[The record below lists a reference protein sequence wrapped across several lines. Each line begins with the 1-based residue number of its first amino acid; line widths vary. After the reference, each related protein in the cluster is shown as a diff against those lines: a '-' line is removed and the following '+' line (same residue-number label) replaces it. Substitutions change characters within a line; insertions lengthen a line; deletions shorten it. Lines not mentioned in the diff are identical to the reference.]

1 MAGRGTHLTPKINAP
16 VSINLLFYYLMRI
29 GFWSAG
35 GAAKTP
41 GHLTRRSE
49 MNLLTA
55 AKAALEALET
65 CDWNDNDFPDDTQYF
80 DRFAVSEA
88 ATKLRAAIEEAEKQ
102 EPEHC
107 MCPACINGN
116 LHASDCAV
124 HNAPALPIGECDCG
138 LLNPAAPTVPDL
150 WSTLA
155 ETVACFEDPRVS
167 D

>member
-1 MAGRGTHLTPKINAP
+1 
-16 VSINLLFYYLMRI
+16 
-29 GFWSAG
+29 
-35 GAAKTP
+35 
-41 GHLTRRSE
+41 

-138 LLNPAAPTVPDL
+138 LLNPAAPTVPEGMMLVKRSDL
-150 WSTLA
+150 AAACGMAGWNAYDRRCYLLLEKMLA
-155 ETVACFEDPRVS
+155 APNTENKS
-167 D
+167 